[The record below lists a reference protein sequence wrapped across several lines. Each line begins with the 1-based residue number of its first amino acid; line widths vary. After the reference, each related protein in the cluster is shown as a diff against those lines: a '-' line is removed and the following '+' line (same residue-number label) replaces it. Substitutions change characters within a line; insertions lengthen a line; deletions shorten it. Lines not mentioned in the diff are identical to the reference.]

1 MFGYCPRIE
10 KIEIIRTKETR
21 NNEDI
26 IVFGNDVQ
34 DKVIVLSSCLVDD
47 GQDIIKYKK
56 FILSIISIIVKITYL
71 K

>member
-47 GQDIIKYKK
+47 
-56 FILSIISIIVKITYL
+56 
-71 K
+71 

>member
-34 DKVIVLSSCLVDD
+34 DKVIVSSSCLVDD

>member
-1 MFGYCPRIE
+1 
-10 KIEIIRTKETR
+10 
-21 NNEDI
+21 
-26 IVFGNDVQ
+26 VFGNDVQ
-34 DKVIVLSSCLVDD
+34 DKVIVSSSCLVDD